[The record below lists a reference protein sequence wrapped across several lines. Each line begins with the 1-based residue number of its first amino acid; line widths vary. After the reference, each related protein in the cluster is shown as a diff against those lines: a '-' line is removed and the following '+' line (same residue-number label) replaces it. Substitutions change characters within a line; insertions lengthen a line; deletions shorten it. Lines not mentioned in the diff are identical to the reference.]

1 MKVITLRGI
10 GEQLGNT
17 NMLAGV
23 TRRIFNAQVV
33 ELPYSASYGP
43 VPDPRGVAYGVTLI
57 SGANLL
63 RQELDKGPAVV
74 LGYSAG
80 AHIAGNVAAGG
91 HKNLIGVGLMAD
103 PMQPGEGPHGSA
115 GSRPVPNVPV
125 KWISNPLDIICQ
137 CPDPSPLRA
146 IPALTREVSVRP
158 DHARLQSAVLGE
170 LTSGRLA
177 SMWRFWRGNPIATDA
192 YWRTAI
198 AGARG
203 YIDGTQHQR
212 AYMGARQAELAEWVM
227 SL

>member
-1 MKVITLRGI
+1 MNIITLRGI
-10 GEQLGNT
+10 GEQMGNT

-23 TRRIFNAQVV
+23 TPRIFNAKVV
-33 ELPYSASYGP
+33 ELPYKPSYGF

-57 SGANLL
+57 EGANML
-63 RQELDKGPAVV
+63 RRELDKGPAVV

-91 HKNLIGVGLMAD
+91 HPNLIGVGLMAD
-103 PMQPGEGPHGSA
+103 PMQPGRGQHGIA

-158 DHARLQSAVLGE
+158 DHARLQAAVLGE

-177 SMWRFWRGNPIATDA
+177 ASLRFWRGNPIATRQ
-192 YWRTAI
+192 YWNTAI

-203 YIDGTQHQR
+203 YLDGTQHQR
-212 AYMGARQAELAEWVM
+212 AYVGARQAELADWVV